1 MTCAVLEKMKASS
14 LIWLRTC
21 DVKCDR
27 ERYGRPSI
35 EKNCSSESKRKKTE
49 TKARHD
55 ANLLLAGLVG
65 DAGNGSL
72 DGLLVA
78 EVASR
83 HGCKG
88 LHT

>member
-1 MTCAVLEKMKASS
+1 MAVLEKMKVWS
-14 LIWLRTC
+14 LIWSRTC
-21 DVKCDR
+21 DIKCDR
-27 ERYGRPSI
+27 ERYRYGRPSI